1 MNARVRRSTYYCRK
15 ATDVLATAAG
25 SVWYS
30 FVDAVTGFNQI
41 ANTRRAMEI
50 LAIVAR
56 SGKFLPVCLT
66 FGPVNGPDDFCFV
79 VDRAYSP
86 GRGRKL
92 KYTKEWVAYVDDLT
106 VRTGRVVDGKFLTD
120 GEADQEIRAA
130 CQKAPVS
137 AGQDAASALEA
148 LGVNPQGVSKN
159 KGKHDEQVSDHNHP
173 TREVF
178 GVPPKEVLG
187 SRWVHA
193 GLGVLAGSLCAG
205 QRMLAGTCAKRRTF
219 AGNQFRFPRVVS
231 HVFRIRIVFEGLL
244 GVDFRSPFVRFSSH
258 RFHDFHDMST
268 DFSTDFVDFD
278 FCSLVSGVQQ
288 GMEMDWFISPL
299 PFGFSSGQRSR
310 PDLQTLSCCPAGCK
324 KAADMG
330 GGKGKGRK
338 DYHQDVGE
346 MAYVMAVA
354 YRHGKHGHRGYIDSA
369 GWVKVSDSAWLF
381 YVESEWI
388 LRAAEHSARSRKPR
402 FEVDGGYIR
411 CIQGHSADAWQSSNE
426 VDLDRLYGRAEL
438 DGEVE
443 LLHGTDVA
451 NVEGIVRFGLLPGG
465 GSVTNRVAVH
475 WIEHAQGGAQPG
487 LRSGS
492 TALVTTKVKYLVEA
506 GITLYRGSE
515 NVILTTAV
523 GSEHL
528 REVFA
533 WNYEEAVRGDDLAL
547 HDGTALKLIEVEAEV
562 DETGDADVEEGAL
575 PTGDTDDEDD
585 SLDQVVSPA
594 VTRDAAAAAASSGSA
609 APPVK
614 SEAALAR
621 AAGVMVSPEEV
632 AASEAATGLGSP
644 AVKADAVAK
653 SSGPAASR
661 DAARRVKGVARRG
674 GPQNRKKIVKKRIV
688 KRDKEVKKLV
698 SYIGQL
704 KLLRESLSRTDP
716 KRPTFQEYTRARA
729 DLRRKLPPGTVGDK
743 QYDEFV
749 GVACTTCD
757 DRDTKGKEVV
767 RAFAALRAVRKRRK
781 PGGPLPVVLKPAAS
795 AARSEREELEAKF
808 RHIREED
815 ERLEEEE
822 RRPPA
827 VVLKGRA
834 VEPAVPQERGETSA
848 KRVVKVK
855 AEASWPL
862 SQGFCHYFGWLDL
875 FDV

>member
-1 MNARVRRSTYYCRK
+1 M
-15 ATDVLATAAG
+15 
-25 SVWYS
+25 
-30 FVDAVTGFNQI
+30 
-41 ANTRRAMEI
+41 
-50 LAIVAR
+50 
-56 SGKFLPVCLT
+56 
-66 FGPVNGPDDFCFV
+66 
-79 VDRAYSP
+79 
-86 GRGRKL
+86 
-92 KYTKEWVAYVDDLT
+92 
-106 VRTGRVVDGKFLTD
+106 
-120 GEADQEIRAA
+120 
-130 CQKAPVS
+130 
-137 AGQDAASALEA
+137 
-148 LGVNPQGVSKN
+148 
-159 KGKHDEQVSDHNHP
+159 
-173 TREVF
+173 
-178 GVPPKEVLG
+178 
-187 SRWVHA
+187 
-193 GLGVLAGSLCAG
+193 
-205 QRMLAGTCAKRRTF
+205 
-219 AGNQFRFPRVVS
+219 
-231 HVFRIRIVFEGLL
+231 
-244 GVDFRSPFVRFSSH
+244 
-258 RFHDFHDMST
+258 
-268 DFSTDFVDFD
+268 
-278 FCSLVSGVQQ
+278 
-288 GMEMDWFISPL
+288 
-299 PFGFSSGQRSR
+299 
-310 PDLQTLSCCPAGCK
+310 
-324 KAADMG
+324 
-330 GGKGKGRK
+330 
-338 DYHQDVGE
+338 
-346 MAYVMAVA
+346 
-354 YRHGKHGHRGYIDSA
+354 
-369 GWVKVSDSAWLF
+369 
-381 YVESEWI
+381 
-388 LRAAEHSARSRKPR
+388 
-402 FEVDGGYIR
+402 
-411 CIQGHSADAWQSSNE
+411 
-426 VDLDRLYGRAEL
+426 DRLYGRAEL

-528 REVFA
+528 REAFA
-533 WNYEEAVRGDDLAL
+533 WNYEEAERGDDLAL
-547 HDGTALKLIEVEAEV
+547 HDGTALKLIEVEAEI

-594 VTRDAAAAAASSGSA
+594 VTRDAAAAAASSGSG

-653 SSGPAASR
+653 SSGPAVSR

-674 GPQNRKKIVKKRIV
+674 GPLNRKKIVKKRIV

-716 KRPTFQEYTRARA
+716 QRPTFQEYTRARA

-757 DRDTKGKEVV
+757 DRDAKGKEVV

-827 VVLKGRA
+827 VALKGRA
-834 VEPAVPQERGETSA
+834 VGPAVPQERGETSA
-848 KRVVKVK
+848 KRVVKAKTEDVK
-855 AEASWPL
+855 KCPAGHSLKDFATTSDGWTCSMCEREYRSSGDAFSAITIFVLRVGVWQRGLEIRRLRMKLLHHHPRRG
-862 SQGFCHYFGWLDL
+862 SQGVVVH
-875 FDV
+875 VK

>member
-1 MNARVRRSTYYCRK
+1 M
-15 ATDVLATAAG
+15 LATAAG

-120 GEADQEIRAA
+120 GEADHEIRAA

-205 QRMLAGTCAKRRTF
+205 QRMLAGTGAKRRTF

-268 DFSTDFVDFD
+268 DFSMNFVDFD

-310 PDLQTLSCCPAGCK
+310 PDLQTPSCCPAGCK

-338 DYHQDVGE
+338 DYRQDVGE
-346 MAYVMAVA
+346 MAFVMTGA

-369 GWVKVSDSAWLF
+369 GWVKVSDPAWLF

-411 CIQGHSADAWQSSNE
+411 CVQGHSADAWQSSSE

-533 WNYEEAVRGDDLAL
+533 WNYEEAERGDDLAL

-632 AASEAATGLGSP
+632 AASEAATGPGSP

-653 SSGPAASR
+653 SSGPAVSR

-674 GPQNRKKIVKKRIV
+674 GPLNRKKIVKKRIV

-698 SYIGQL
+698 SYIGQI

-716 KRPTFQEYTRARA
+716 QRPTFQEYTRARA

-757 DRDTKGKEVV
+757 DRDAKGKEVV

-815 ERLEEEE
+815 ERLEEEAQIL
-822 RRPPA
+822 R
-827 VVLKGRA
+827 
-834 VEPAVPQERGETSA
+834 
-848 KRVVKVK
+848 
-855 AEASWPL
+855 EAC
-862 SQGFCHYFGWLDL
+862 F
-875 FDV
+875 